1 MYKHPL
7 LESLHACLRVPIF
20 VLNRDFELIRSFNLT
35 PDVSL
40 QAQLLAQLA
49 VVTNRKSLIPFS
61 LLKTPSNRVLALYP
75 LQNELFLFGPF
86 QVKEITGQQES
97 LAEVYAVDE
106 TCLDFLKSP
115 EATPSLD
122 LPHLLH
128 LIHYFFTHQMH
139 FLKKD
144 QRQLTNQILSEIR
157 QELSENLI
165 QQCHLKDDQAFDFEF
180 QLLESVKGGK
190 LEEVKKYLAQDL
202 TPASYH
208 KDLRSEKNYSIIL
221 FEKLSQLAIKTGV
234 DHTYAHH
241 TRDYYIGKC
250 EKCQKASE
258 VLLLRESA
266 IILFTQKIGHFNHY
280 SYLVSN
286 ILRYINANLSKKI
299 LIESIAKEFHFSES
313 NIRKLFRKEMSC
325 SIQQYIRRKKMEE
338 AKIMLRNQNSVTDI
352 SNSLGYS
359 DVAHFSRSFKSVVGM
374 SPKQYQKSPIKDIS

>member
-1 MYKHPL
+1 MYQHPL
-7 LESLHACLRVPIF
+7 LESLHTCLRIPIF
-20 VLNRDFELIRSFNLT
+20 VLNSEYQLIRCFHL
-35 PDVSL
+35 VSDISL
-40 QAQLLAQLA
+40 RPQLLAQLA
-49 VVTNRKSLIPFS
+49 VISNRKSLIPFS
-61 LLKTPSNRVLALYP
+61 LLKTPSNQVLALYP

-86 QVKEITGQQES
+86 QVTKSQIPEQG

-106 TCLDFLKSP
+106 GCFESLSDQET
-115 EATPSLD
+115 AISLD
-122 LPHLLH
+122 LPHFLH
-128 LIHYFFTHQMH
+128 LIHYFFTQQMH

-165 QQCHLKDDQAFDFEF
+165 QQCHLKDKEAFDFEF
-180 QLLESVKGGK
+180 QLLESVKRGK

-352 SNSLGYS
+352 SNSL
-359 DVAHFSRSFKSVVGM
+359 ATPTWPT
-374 SPKQYQKSPIKDIS
+374 SPAPSNQ